1 MTINLKEL
9 LRTSELTSEALA
21 DTFIE
26 KLNEIDLFRIGNI
39 NISFKKVTLVN
50 LDFLT
55 KFMKYLL
62 TIDLQDTDDKIK
74 ITLVGIEDS
83 QRDLLIEALKVA
95 KQEVR

>member
-26 KLNEIDLFRIGNI
+26 KLNKIDLFRICNI
-39 NISFKKVTLVN
+39 NISFKDVTLVN
-50 LDFLT
+50 LEFLT
-55 KFMKYLL
+55 KFMKYLI

-83 QRDLLIEALKVA
+83 QRDLLTEALKVA

>member
-26 KLNEIDLFRIGNI
+26 KLNKIDLFRIGNI
-39 NISFKKVTLVN
+39 NISFKGVTLVN
-50 LDFLT
+50 LEFLT
-55 KFMKYLL
+55 KFMKYLI

-83 QRDLLIEALKVA
+83 QRDLLTEALKVA

>member
-26 KLNEIDLFRIGNI
+26 KLNKIDLFRIGNI
-39 NISFKKVTLVN
+39 NISFKDVTLVN
-50 LDFLT
+50 LEFLT
-55 KFMKYLL
+55 KFMKYLI

-83 QRDLLIEALKVA
+83 QRDLLTEALKVA

>member
-26 KLNEIDLFRIGNI
+26 KLNKIDLFRICNI
-39 NISFKKVTLVN
+39 NISFKDVTLVN
-50 LDFLT
+50 LEFLT
-55 KFMKYLL
+55 KFMKYLI

-83 QRDLLIEALKVA
+83 QRGLLTEALKVA

>member
-26 KLNEIDLFRIGNI
+26 KLNKIDLFRIGNI
-39 NISFKKVTLVN
+39 NISFKGVTLVN
-50 LDFLT
+50 LEFLT

-83 QRDLLIEALKVA
+83 QRSLLTEALKVA

>member
-26 KLNEIDLFRIGNI
+26 KLNKIDLFRICNI
-39 NISFKKVTLVN
+39 NISFKDVTLVN
-50 LDFLT
+50 LEFLT
-55 KFMKYLL
+55 KFMKYLI

-83 QRDLLIEALKVA
+83 QRSLLTEALKVA